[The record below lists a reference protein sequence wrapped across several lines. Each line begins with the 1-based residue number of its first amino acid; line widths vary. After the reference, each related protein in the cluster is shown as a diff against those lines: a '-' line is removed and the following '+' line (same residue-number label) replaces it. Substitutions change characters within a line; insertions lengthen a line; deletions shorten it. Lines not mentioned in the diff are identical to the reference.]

1 MKKYSIEL
9 PIKPVNKIAGLRTYL
24 CGAMDR
30 VPDGG
35 VGWRRKV
42 GQYLMSRGVIV
53 FDPSNKPIDIGIE
66 DIESREERKEWK
78 ENGDYDKIADTMRL
92 IRNTDLRM
100 VDISD
105 FIVVNLDL
113 DIHPCGTYEELFLA
127 NRQKKPIMLR
137 VEQGKRETPDWLLGT
152 IPHETIFSTW
162 DEVRDYLDLV
172 DAGRVKDKR
181 WMFFDI

>member
-1 MKKYSIEL
+1 MSQSIKL
-9 PIKPVNKIAGLRTYL
+9 IRKNRIKGLRAYL

-35 VGWRRKV
+35 TGWRRSI
-42 GQYLMSRGVIV
+42 GQYLMTRGVVV
-53 FDPSNKPIDIGIE
+53 FDPANKPIDIGVE
-66 DIESREERKEWK
+66 DIESRNNRKHWR
-78 ENGDYDKIADTMRL
+78 ENGYYDKISQAMKV

-105 FIVVNLDL
+105 FLVVNLDL

-137 VEQGKRETPDWLLGT
+137 VEQGKSQTPDWLFGT

-162 DEVRDYLDLV
+162 EEVKDFLDLV
-172 DAGRVKDKR
+172 DSGRLVDKR

>member
-1 MKKYSIEL
+1 
-9 PIKPVNKIAGLRTYL
+9 
-24 CGAMDR
+24 MDR

-35 VGWRRKV
+35 VGWRRKI
-42 GQYLMSRGVIV
+42 GQYLMTRGVVV
-53 FDPSNKPIDIGIE
+53 FDPANKPIDIGVE
-66 DIESREERKEWK
+66 DIEGREERRRWK
-78 ENGDYDKIADTMRL
+78 ANGEYNKIADSMRV

-105 FIVVNLDL
+105 FLVVNLDL

-127 NRQKKPIMLR
+127 NRQKKPIILR
-137 VEQGKRETPDWLLGT
+137 IKQGKSETPDWLLGT

-172 DAGRVKDKR
+172 DKGEAKDKR